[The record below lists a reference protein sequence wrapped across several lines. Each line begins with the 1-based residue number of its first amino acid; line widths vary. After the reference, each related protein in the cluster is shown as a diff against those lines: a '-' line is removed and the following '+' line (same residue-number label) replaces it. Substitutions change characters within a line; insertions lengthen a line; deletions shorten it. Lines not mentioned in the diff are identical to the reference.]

1 MTGAM
6 RDALEL
12 IRSLKK
18 QYPDE
23 TEDQLVSRFQK
34 ELEADRALKRAVM
47 REVFNDL
54 LQEFSYCDPKITSAV
69 VEAYEAV
76 WAVIQISEPVRDEK
90 SDCERRAELSQK
102 LASLV
107 VDGVTDPAELR
118 DRALASM
125 SLETIKPAN
134 ETLLPAS

>member
-1 MTGAM
+1 MQASVERRTHAF
-6 RDALEL
+6 
-12 IRSLKK
+12 
-18 QYPDE
+18 
-23 TEDQLVSRFQK
+23 TECCLWPRAGQASTQENRGPYQAEKHRRQLTNFR
-34 ELEADRALKRAVM
+34 
-47 REVFNDL
+47 
-54 LQEFSYCDPKITSAV
+54 SYCDPKITSAV